1 MLFRSKE
8 LEENLK
14 MFDKDF
20 IKKYNTFN
28 HGFGNIKHLID
39 LYIIILLILKKI
51 YNNIK
56 LKNEFP
62 YNYLYDDFA
71 HKTNISGNEYIND
84 KFTNKICN
92 NINVN
97 GLDTVYLLYVNYEFD
112 DINKSKPINQ
122 FVLHQTQQSVNSGK
136 INSLTL
142 FGTNTDTDMLFYDL
156 IYSRLNVEI
165 GRAHV

>member
-1 MLFRSKE
+1 MCL
-8 LEENLK
+8 LC
-14 MFDKDF
+14 
-20 IKKYNTFN
+20 KYLR
-28 HGFGNIKHLID
+28 K
-39 LYIIILLILKKI
+39 
-51 YNNIK
+51 
-56 LKNEFP
+56 
-62 YNYLYDDFA
+62 
-71 HKTNISGNEYIND
+71 
-84 KFTNKICN
+84 NKICN

-156 IYSRLNVEI
+156 IYSRLNVDEI
-165 GRAHV
+165 LFLSNFFVKYFTTNGAGNSLSVPRFACSL